1 MKSDCL
7 EIYCEL
13 SSFSA
18 LKAYYKMLFKL
29 PCMFSV
35 LKTHVPEHVTP
46 MRFGD
51 FACLSC

>member
-7 EIYCEL
+7 EIHCEL
-13 SSFSA
+13 GSFGA

-29 PCMFSV
+29 PCMFSF
-35 LKTHVPEHVTP
+35 LKTHVSEHVSH

-51 FACLSC
+51 LAYLSC